1 MTYPESTPLGGPTA
15 AASRVPPDF
24 VGRGLLSSPPG
35 LPPPEPDPGSLPHL
49 WSSLGTTTPFAPP
62 DTPAFDL
69 GASSQPSGPAPA
81 RKDVSSVCDA
91 SGDVFPLRG
100 SALREEGEFSFESWI
115 AALPRLLRRGRT
127 QLSRFL
133 LSTLNLPRGFSSPTA
148 ALFPLPLSR
157 EGIFLQRAC
166 RDAASRRRLAVQR
179 CTHLV
184 AMCLNFMHAG
194 CKPVPL
200 RSLQRPLSSL
210 QAQVYERIAVLVRAC
225 ARRAGP
231 VPVCAGRR
239 SLHLAARL
247 SEVLCFVER
256 SGLTPGA
263 YPGDADLSEGSAF
276 LPHEDHGLE
285 ALQPYRD
292 IRADQV
298 ALFGRGAWDLSVHL
312 DPDLYMP
319 FVEPEV
325 LMFSGSGA
333 PCASFAKEDRKQI
346 LGMCKLW
353 DASNLLGFVPGPLP
367 DRMLTRLFGA
377 FKSPGKLRQIGDR
390 RGRNSYECHLG
401 GPSRYLP
408 AGQLLC
414 RIHVPLGSCLAG
426 SLTDRKDFYSQA
438 KISEQRSWTNAIG
451 PSFKLREFLDTSAAQ
466 SLLSRGRFS
475 EQCGRSLGTLE
486 SSRPPALLVS
496 PDAIVHPTFWALLQ
510 GDAGGVEYATGGHQG
525 LLREWGC
532 LHPSRRLLGKHP
544 VPLHGPWEGL
554 IIDDFFA
561 LGVESK
567 SFVAGADSASSRILS
582 RAKQAYASEAVAGSD
597 DKDVWSQRVLKVA
610 GAEIDSSEATV
621 GDGATFISYPATK
634 RLALAAASIRAAEC
648 PVVSEELVSS
658 LTGSWV
664 SCLLFRRC
672 RMSALD
678 GLFQLGRTSSSGE
691 PGSPLRPLSRKVAGE
706 LQLLSVLAPVI
717 ATNAAAKPSP
727 RVYAS
732 DASMSRGAFCTAPIA
747 ERFLLEL
754 WLAAD
759 FKGHPV
765 RLQPA
770 SPAETAEGQETLE
783 SSSIR
788 KPPACHFD
796 ILEVSSKAGHIAG
809 RLAALGFVVG
819 PVIDPRRSPHYNL
832 GSWRLKE
839 WIFYL
844 LAEGRVKA
852 LVLGPAAASFSPA
865 IKPPIRTIRQPSGIN
880 RKELRTLAGN
890 TEVFACCALFLA
902 ALRHNVPVL
911 MWHPAGSYARSLACW
926 SSLISRGFADESV
939 MVASPAASSQRSAV
953 AVVSRGLGPF
963 VTSGD
968 SSPFKEELEIFHRL
982 ADSVA
987 DALRSSSGEPSAL
1000 KSGVENVA
1008 VNDLLLTGAWR
1019 VGGSWTWKRRQHI
1032 NVLESCSAYRV
1043 ALHAA
1048 KSGGDSKEVLLLDSA
1063 VARGAISKGR
1073 TSSRMLRPVL
1083 LRSAAVTVAGGIHL
1097 GMHHAPTKLNV
1108 SDDPTRSV
1116 DLREPV
1122 GASVVAE
1129 ARPECLNSLCGLG
1142 GLSAAR
1148 ASWLRLA
1155 CLLTLRVASFGLD
1168 PFLKSLSS
1176 PLRASLPPP
1185 LTETL
1190 SEKGRPRARLF
1201 DATLGYPGEGPVL
1214 PRNLQDRKRK
1224 DARSA
1229 VTLPE
1234 GRPVLPRT
1242 QQNRT
1247 MLLTLFSAWLLENG
1261 FDEDSY
1267 TRWAAEEVAKVLE
1280 RYGRELF
1287 EAGRPYWH
1295 LSETI
1300 NAVAAKRPAI
1310 RRQLQGCWDLAFTW
1324 MQLEPSTHHVAM
1336 PAIILLALLSVCL
1349 TWGWRTEAGIF
1360 ALAWGALLRIG
1371 EATGSIRASLVLP
1384 RDVLWSQHFVLLKI
1398 GEPKTRLR
1406 AARHQAAKVEAKD
1419 LVDLVDIAFAHLPAN
1434 SKLWPFT
1441 AQTLRKRL
1449 DTALEALSIPT
1460 ARSSSRPL
1468 DLGSFRPGGATYLL
1482 QASED
1487 AELVRRRG
1495 RWVSGKVMEIYL
1507 QEVAA
1512 SVFFPSLPLGT
1523 RRKVMQASACFPDLL
1538 RRATMWTRNK
1548 IPTGLWYNLC
1558 SSGSVA
1564 TGDGDKG
1571 S

>member
-1 MTYPESTPLGGPTA
+1 
-15 AASRVPPDF
+15 
-24 VGRGLLSSPPG
+24 
-35 LPPPEPDPGSLPHL
+35 
-49 WSSLGTTTPFAPP
+49 
-62 DTPAFDL
+62 
-69 GASSQPSGPAPA
+69 
-81 RKDVSSVCDA
+81 
-91 SGDVFPLRG
+91 
-100 SALREEGEFSFESWI
+100 
-115 AALPRLLRRGRT
+115 
-127 QLSRFL
+127 
-133 LSTLNLPRGFSSPTA
+133 
-148 ALFPLPLSR
+148 
-157 EGIFLQRAC
+157 
-166 RDAASRRRLAVQR
+166 
-179 CTHLV
+179 
-184 AMCLNFMHAG
+184 
-194 CKPVPL
+194 
-200 RSLQRPLSSL
+200 
-210 QAQVYERIAVLVRAC
+210 
-225 ARRAGP
+225 
-231 VPVCAGRR
+231 
-239 SLHLAARL
+239 
-247 SEVLCFVER
+247 
-256 SGLTPGA
+256 
-263 YPGDADLSEGSAF
+263 
-276 LPHEDHGLE
+276 
-285 ALQPYRD
+285 
-292 IRADQV
+292 
-298 ALFGRGAWDLSVHL
+298 
-312 DPDLYMP
+312 
-319 FVEPEV
+319 
-325 LMFSGSGA
+325 
-333 PCASFAKEDRKQI
+333 
-346 LGMCKLW
+346 
-353 DASNLLGFVPGPLP
+353 
-367 DRMLTRLFGA
+367 MLTRLFGA
-377 FKSPGKLRQIGDR
+377 VKSPGKLRQIGDR

-525 LLREWGC
+525 LLRECGC
-532 LHPSRRLLGKHP
+532 LQPSRRLLGKHP

-582 RAKQAYASEAVAGSD
+582 RAKQAYASAVAGSD

-664 SCLLFRRC
+664 SCLLFRTC
-672 RMSALD
+672 LMSALD
-678 GLFQLGRTSSSGE
+678 GLFQLGRSDPCLGRLPASCSSLACWPRSLRLTQLPSLL
-691 PGSPLRPLSRKVAGE
+691 PGSMLRMLPCLG
-706 LQLLSVLAPVI
+706 
-717 ATNAAAKPSP
+717 
-727 RVYAS
+727 
-732 DASMSRGAFCTAPIA
+732 GAFCTAPIG
-747 ERFLLEL
+747 ERLLLEL

-759 FKGHPV
+759 LKGHPV

-770 SPAETAEGQETLE
+770 SPTETAEGQETLE

-890 TEVFACCALFLA
+890 TEVFACCALFRA

-911 MWHPAGSYARSLACW
+911 MWRPAGSYARSLACW

-939 MVASPAASSQRSAV
+939 IVASPAASSQRSAV

-1043 ALHAA
+1043 ALHAT

-1083 LRSAAVTVAGGIHL
+1083 LRSAAVTVAVHL

-1122 GASVVAE
+1122 GASIDAE

-1155 CLLTLRVASFGLD
+1155 CLLTLRVASFGLG

-1185 LTETL
+1185 LTEPL

-1201 DATLGYPGEGPVL
+1201 DATLGYPGEGPVS

-1287 EAGRPYWH
+1287 EAGRPYRH

-1398 GEPKTRLR
+1398 GEPKTPGFE
-1406 AARHQAAKVEAKD
+1406 Q
-1419 LVDLVDIAFAHLPAN
+1419 LVIKQQ
-1434 SKLWPFT
+1434 KLK
-1441 AQTLRKRL
+1441 QRTLSTWL
-1449 DTALEALSIPT
+1449 TSLLLTFQPT
-1460 ARSSSRPL
+1460 ASS
-1468 DLGSFRPGGATYLL
+1468 GLL
-1482 QASED
+1482 QLRLCEKGWIPPWRPSVSRLPGRVLDPWIWAPSAREGPRTCYKP
-1487 AELVRRRG
+1487 RRTL
-1495 RWVSGKVMEIYL
+1495 S
-1507 QEVAA
+1507 
-1512 SVFFPSLPLGT
+1512 
-1523 RRKVMQASACFPDLL
+1523 
-1538 RRATMWTRNK
+1538 
-1548 IPTGLWYNLC
+1548 
-1558 SSGSVA
+1558 
-1564 TGDGDKG
+1564 
-1571 S
+1571 